1 MNFETTTCI
10 SKENLEVI
18 EYYAEKY
25 SIKPTTLIVSLLR
38 YVADKNRLPVIASR
52 RIRYRKRDGNGS
64 WERIHVML
72 TPFDYELFL
81 DMKKLGKMSLAKII
95 DFCMEN

>member
-25 SIKPTTLIVSLLR
+25 TIKPTKLIVSLLR
-38 YVADKNRLPVIASR
+38 YVTDKNKLPVIASR
-52 RIRYRKRDGNGS
+52 RIQYRKREGNNS
-64 WERIHVML
+64 WKRIHVML

-81 DMKKLGKMSLAKII
+81 DMKKLGKMSLSKII